1 MAASAQL
8 QAFDQHEHD
17 HAACVAQALAEAQS
31 VCQRAGT
38 RLTATRRQVLELI
51 WAAGK
56 PVGAYE
62 VLETMSAQAGK
73 RVAPPTVYRAL
84 EFLVQQ
90 GLVHRLAS
98 LNAYVGCRRPH
109 ARHAGHFLICR
120 QCSAV
125 AELADQGIDAVLK
138 ANARR
143 LGFTLEAQT
152 VELAGLCPACAEAG
166 DGG

>member
-1 MAASAQL
+1 MAPTGSL
-8 QAFDQHEHD
+8 KAFDQHEHD
-17 HAACVAQALAEAQS
+17 HSACVAQALEDAQA
-31 VCQRAGT
+31 VCQRNGV

-51 WAAGK
+51 WSAGK

-62 VLETMSAQAGK
+62 VLEQMSAQASK

-84 EFLVQQ
+84 EFLVEQ

-109 ARHAGHFLICR
+109 SQHAGHFLICR
-120 QCSAV
+120 NCAAV

-143 LGFTLEAQT
+143 LGFTLEQQT
-152 VELAGLCPACAEAG
+152 VELGGLCPACAETG
-166 DGG
+166 DGS